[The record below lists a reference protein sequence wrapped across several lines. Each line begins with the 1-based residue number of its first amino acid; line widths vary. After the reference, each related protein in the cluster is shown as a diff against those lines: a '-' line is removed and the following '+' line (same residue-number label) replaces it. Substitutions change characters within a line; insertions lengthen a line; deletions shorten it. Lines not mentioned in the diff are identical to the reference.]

1 MDATTA
7 GSFAGAGIIA
17 LVVLYFVIIVGSLAM
32 TVVAVVDIARRPEWQ
47 WKISG
52 QEKVLWLLL
61 VILVNLFAIPS
72 LIYWFKIRPKLVT
85 VEHAAAA
92 GAYGAGQVSYA
103 GWAPGPPTPNPYPV
117 APAGWQPD
125 PSGQHQFR
133 WWDGTRW
140 TEQTWSQAPAGAGP
154 VL

>member
-61 VILVNLFAIPS
+61 VILINLFAIPS

-103 GWAPGPPTPNPYPV
+103 GWAPGPPTPNPYQV